1 MKYNRLG
8 SSGLVVSKLTF
19 GGGALGVG
27 KKLNGLSKNL
37 PEKEGNEIVARC
49 LDAGITSFDTSDD
62 YLFGQSEELLGKALG
77 KRRKEV
83 ILATK
88 TGVPFT
94 TREKN
99 TGGLSYRRMIE
110 ACDDSLKR
118 MGTDWFDIYYC
129 HFPDRDTPMEESM
142 RAWEFMVTSG
152 RVRYPALSNYAAW
165 QASKMLGMQREGHFS
180 PMICNQVYYSML
192 GRQIERE
199 LVPMCRDS
207 GLGIIGY
214 EALAGGFLTGKY
226 TRDNPRPAGTRGAQF
241 ANEESGRELFPGAR
255 RSGMGNE
262 YDIVD
267 VLKEMAP
274 RYNCSV
280 AQLTLAWTL
289 SKPWMNSV
297 IFGTTKLEQV
307 VENIAAVDIKLAD
320 EDIAKIDKL
329 SAPPI

>member
-118 MGTDWFDIYYC
+118 MGTDWIDIYYC
-129 HFPDRDTPMEESM
+129 HFPDREVPMEESM

-152 RVRYPALSNYAAW
+152 RVRYPAISNYAAW
-165 QASKMLGMQREGHFS
+165 EAAHIMGLQRDAHFS
-180 PMICNQVYYSML
+180 PMVCNQVYYSMM

-199 LVPMCRDS
+199 LVPMAKAS
-207 GLGIIGY
+207 GLGMIGY

-226 TRDNPRPAGTRGAQF
+226 TRANPRPAGSRGAQF
-241 ANEESGRELFPGAR
+241 TGTENARELFPGAR
-255 RSGMGNE
+255 RAAFDE
-262 YDIVD
+262 YTLIE
-267 VLKEMAP
+267 LLQEMAP

-289 SKPWMNSV
+289 SKLWLNSV
-297 IFGTTKLEQV
+297 IFGTTKMEQV
-307 VENIAAVDIKLAD
+307 VENLAAVDIKLAD

-329 SAPPI
+329 TAPPT

>member
-8 SSGLVVSKLTF
+8 TSGLVVSRLTF
-19 GGGALGVG
+19 GGGSLGVG
-27 KKLNGLSKNL
+27 TKANGLSKNL
-37 PEKEGNEIVARC
+37 PEKQGTEIVAAC

-62 YLFGQSEELLGKALG
+62 YLMGQSEELLGKALG

-99 TGGLSYRRMIE
+99 TGGMSYRRMIQ

-118 MGTDWFDIYYC
+118 MGTDWIDIYYC
-129 HFPDRDTPMEESM
+129 HFPDRDVPMEESM
-142 RAWEFMVTSG
+142 RAWEFLVTSG
-152 RVRYPALSNYAAW
+152 RVRYAAVSNYAAW
-165 QASKMLGMQREGHFS
+165 EAAHMLGMQRHANFS
-180 PMICNQVYYSML
+180 PMVCNQVYYSML

-199 LVPMCRDS
+199 LVPMCKMS

-226 TRDNPRPAGTRGAQF
+226 TRENPRPAGTRGAQF
-241 ANEESGRELFPGAR
+241 KNDDDDKLLFWGAR
-255 RSGMGNE
+255 KSGADNE
-262 YDIVD
+262 YDIID
-267 VLKEMAP
+267 LLKEMAP
-274 RYNCSV
+274 RYKCSV

-289 SKPWMNSV
+289 SKPWMHSV
-297 IFGTTKLEQV
+297 IFGTTKMEQV
-307 VENIAAVDIKLAD
+307 VENLAAVDIKLTE
-320 EDIAKIDKL
+320 EDVARIDKL
-329 SAPPI
+329 TAPAI

>member
-8 SSGLVVSKLTF
+8 TSGLVVSRLTF

-27 KKLNGLSKNL
+27 TNASKLTKNM

-49 LDAGITSFDTSDD
+49 LDGGITSFDTSDD
-62 YLFGQSEELLGKALG
+62 YLFGQSETLLGKALG

-88 TGVPFT
+88 TGLPFT

-99 TGGLSYRRMIE
+99 SGGLSYRRMIE
-110 ACDDSLKR
+110 ACDDSLR
-118 MGTDWFDIYYC
+118 RLGTDWIDIYYC
-129 HFPDRDTPMEESM
+129 HFPDRTVPMEESM
-142 RAWEFMVTSG
+142 RAWEFMIKSG
-152 RVRYPALSNYAAW
+152 RVRYAAVSNYAAW
-165 QASKMLGMQREGHFS
+165 EAAHIMSMQRQAHFS
-180 PMICNQVYYSML
+180 PMVCNQVYYSMM

-199 LVPMCRDS
+199 LVPMCRES

-226 TRDNPRPAGTRGAQF
+226 TRENPRPAGTRGAQF
-241 ANEESGRELFPGAR
+241 DGSENARQMFPGAR
-255 RSGMGNE
+255 LTGLGNE

-274 RYNCSV
+274 RYKCSV

-289 SKPWMNSV
+289 SKPWMHSV
-297 IFGTTKLEQV
+297 IFGTTKMEQV
-307 VENIAAVDIKLAD
+307 VENIAAVDIKLAE
-320 EDIAKIDKL
+320 EDVARIDKV
-329 SAPPI
+329 SAPLI

>member
-8 SSGLVVSKLTF
+8 KSGLVVSKLTF

-27 KKLNGLSKNL
+27 QKLNGLGKNL
-37 PEKEGNEIVARC
+37 PLKEGTEIVARC

-62 YLFGQSEELLGKALG
+62 YLFGQSEELLGLALG
-77 KRRKEV
+77 KRRKEI

-99 TGGLSYRRMIE
+99 TGGMSYRRMIE
-110 ACDDSLKR
+110 ACDESLKR
-118 MGTDWFDIYYC
+118 MKTDWIDIYYC
-129 HFPDRDTPMEESM
+129 HFPDRAVPMEESM
-142 RAWEFMVTSG
+142 RAWEFMVSSG
-152 RVRYPALSNYAAW
+152 RVRYPAVSNYAAW
-165 QASKMLGMQREGHFS
+165 EAAHMMGMQRQANFS

-199 LVPMCRDS
+199 LVPMCRES

-226 TRDNPRPAGTRGAQF
+226 TRENPRPAGTRGAQF
-241 ANEESGRELFPGAR
+241 KDDDNDKLLFWGAR
-255 RSGMGNE
+255 KTGLENE

-274 RYNCSV
+274 RYKCSV
-280 AQLTLAWTL
+280 AQLTLAWTM

-297 IFGTTKLEQV
+297 IFGTTKMEQV
-307 VENIAAVDIKLAD
+307 VENLAAVDIKLAE
-320 EDIAKIDKL
+320 EDIAKIDKV